1 MHLRPRVTM
10 TALLVLALVGACGDP
25 AADRVSLKGET
36 TAVPSLSGPSPSM
49 PSGPIAPPSLTAA
62 LPSPRPMATSLAA
75 PMATAAPLP
84 ATGSPRLF
92 VTART
97 PLAYFPDRS
106 KTAIMTPVRPAVHDA
121 TTGAFVA
128 TIPLPQGVRS
138 SWHVVAAAPDNRTF
152 VLAGWTGEDDEPFR
166 FFRVRLAD
174 DGQPGDPIPVPKLE
188 IEDAVA
194 IDAAAL
200 SADATRLAYATA
212 LIGGGAKISILD
224 LATGRRRD
232 WSARAQSMVGGLAWA
247 PDGRRLAWV
256 GGMKIIGIL
265 DLARPESDLMAATSF
280 VKQKEGLPLLDSVA
294 YTPDGS
300 ALIYSAAHTIERVP
314 VDGRQEPRVLARLTL
329 PSDASLSLHFSLDGT
344 GRYLMYVHQWRAF
357 RVDLN
362 DGSTTSVPITVKE
375 HPGEGDPPRAAW

>member
-1 MHLRPRVTM
+1 MHLRPRVAM
-10 TALLVLALVGACGDP
+10 AALLVLALVGACGNP

-36 TAVPSLSGPSPSM
+36 IPAPSPSL
-49 PSGPIAPPSLTAA
+49 PSGPIAPPPVTVGV
-62 LPSPRPMATSLAA
+62 PSPRPMVTSLAA
-75 PMATAAPLP
+75 PMATAAPLT
-84 ATGSPRLF
+84 ATGPPRFF

-97 PLAYFPDRS
+97 PLAHFPDRS

-128 TIPLPQGVRS
+128 AIPLPPGVRS
-138 SWHVVAAAPDNRTF
+138 SWHVLAAAPDNRTF
-152 VLAGWTGEDDEPFR
+152 VLAGWTGQDDEPFR

-174 DGQPGDPIPVPKLE
+174 DGQPGDPVPVPKLE

-200 SADATRLAYATA
+200 SADATRLAYATS
-212 LIGGGAKISILD
+212 LIGGGSKISILD
-224 LATGRRRD
+224 LATGQRRD
-232 WSARAQSMVGGLAWA
+232 WSTRQSMVGGLAWA

-256 GGMKIIGIL
+256 GGMRIIGIL
-265 DLARPESDLMAATSF
+265 DLARPGSDLMAATGF
-280 VKQKEGLPLLDSVA
+280 LKRKEGGPLALLESVA

-314 VDGRQEPRVLARLTL
+314 VDGGREPQVLARLTL

-362 DGSTTSVPITVKE
+362 DGSTTSMPITVKE
-375 HPGEGDPPRAAW
+375 RPGEGDPPRAAW